1 MSDTATSRNSAPPH
15 PAVGHVVPL
24 PVLAAVWAGLMV
36 LTVATVAVTRLDLGW
51 FNVWLA
57 LLIATA
63 KAALV
68 ALYFMHLR
76 YDSPFNAIVLV
87 AALLFVTIFISI
99 ALMDTAAYQ
108 ESFEVPPNVRVAPS

>member
-1 MSDTATSRNSAPPH
+1 MNETTTSRNPAPPH

-36 LTVATVAVTRLDLGW
+36 LTVVTVAVTTVNLGW
-51 FNVWLA
+51 FNIWLA

-87 AALLFVTIFISI
+87 AALLFVTLFIAI

-108 ESFEVPPNVRVAPS
+108 ETFEVPPNVRLAPS